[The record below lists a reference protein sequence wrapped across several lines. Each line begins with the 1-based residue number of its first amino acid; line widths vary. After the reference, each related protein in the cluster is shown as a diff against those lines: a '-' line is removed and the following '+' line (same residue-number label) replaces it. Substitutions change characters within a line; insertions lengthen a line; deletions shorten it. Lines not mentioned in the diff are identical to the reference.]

1 MIIIITTVHG
11 RGERMYVCM
20 CFGVTDRQI
29 RQAART
35 GCGSMR
41 ELGKELNVGRQC
53 GRCAPMAR
61 ELLRETR
68 SENYMQLANM
78 LAQPA

>member
-1 MIIIITTVHG
+1 
-11 RGERMYVCM
+11 MYVCM

-29 RQAART
+29 RKAAKS
-35 GCGSMR
+35 GCSSMR

-61 ELLRETR
+61 ELLRENQ
-68 SENYMQLANM
+68 SDSYMHLANL
-78 LAQPA
+78 LARPA

>member
-1 MIIIITTVHG
+1 
-11 RGERMYVCM
+11 MYVCM

-29 RQAART
+29 RKAAKS
-35 GCGSMR
+35 GCSSMR
-41 ELGKELNVGRQC
+41 ELGQELSVGRQC

-61 ELLRETR
+61 EILRETQ
-68 SENYMQLANM
+68 SDSHVQLANM